1 MPTALCPGCSTSE
14 PAPCIWPEKI
24 AEDCAGPWTPG
35 TPMGNLG
42 QPSGIESVQLWLLQ
56 SFGQRVNGWKILAIS
71 FSLKISL
78 SSECKW
84 LFLKKKGL
92 CLLAPLCLKKIKEK
106 NKSSLQYPGLVQAKP
121 TAGTRCPRR
130 DPSTGGITCCHSVCI
145 LAWNWIRSGIK
156 LHMSWGPNS
165 LYSTCRP
172 FEEA

>member
-24 AEDCAGPWTPG
+24 VEDCAGPWTPG

-42 QPSGIESVQLWLLQ
+42 QPSGIRSVQLWLLQ

-92 CLLAPLCLKKIKEK
+92 CLLAPLCLKKIKK
-106 NKSSLQYPGLVQAKP
+106 KKKKKVACNTQGWFRPSQQQAP
-121 TAGTRCPRR
+121 DVPDGTQALE
-130 DPSTGGITCCHSVCI
+130 PSPAATQF
-145 LAWNWIRSGIK
+145 A
-156 LHMSWGPNS
+156 
-165 LYSTCRP
+165 Y
-172 FEEA
+172 